1 MLHQAIEFYAK
12 DLDKDTKNEWRKIQG
27 RFEEISFIEGPE
39 QSMRVIAKA
48 LKHNLNK
55 NQHSNIKK
63 DLKSPVQALLKL
75 KILEILEMA

>member
-55 NQHSNIKK
+55 INI
-63 DLKSPVQALLKL
+63 Q
-75 KILEILEMA
+75 I